1 MDAAELLTRLA
12 AELALFAGIGFL
24 LFAANDVAV
33 DIIYFA
39 RRAWRSAT
47 VYRRFPRAFAS
58 QLTGPGKPGFMA
70 ILVPAWDEAAV
81 IASMLRATL
90 KRIEHSNYRIFVGHY
105 RNDPATAAAIASVV
119 DPRIE
124 SVTVEADG
132 PTTKADCL
140 NFLYGIM

>member
-1 MDAAELLTRLA
+1 MDAAELLTLVG

-33 DIIYFA
+33 DMIYFC

-58 QLTGPGKPGFMA
+58 ELASPAKPGFMA

-81 IASMLRATL
+81 ISSMLRATL
-90 KRIEHSNYRIFVGHY
+90 KRTEHANYPLVVGYFRH
-105 RNDPATAAAIASVV
+105 DPANAAA
-119 DPRIE
+119 R
-124 SVTVEADG
+124 G
-132 PTTKADCL
+132 R
-140 NFLYGIM
+140 